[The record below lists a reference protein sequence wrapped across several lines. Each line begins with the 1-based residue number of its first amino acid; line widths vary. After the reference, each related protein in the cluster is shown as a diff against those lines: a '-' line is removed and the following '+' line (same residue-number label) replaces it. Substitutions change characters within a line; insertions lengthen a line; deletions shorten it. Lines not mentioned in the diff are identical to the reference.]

1 MEEHGRGWHRS
12 YYQQALVVAGK
23 WRGKVLAD
31 ACMLKQKANKEGIMT
46 RGAWGSLSWRILGLM
61 AWDGVR
67 NKGC

>member
-1 MEEHGRGWHRS
+1 M
-12 YYQQALVVAGK
+12 VAGK